1 MGEFGNI
8 TSHFAVRCLSSTFTE
23 NVEMVLNIGFPFSG
37 VVYGKEAYEN
47 RDFPARG
54 TSGQI

>member
-1 MGEFGNI
+1 MWR
-8 TSHFAVRCLSSTFTE
+8 AYLTE
-23 NVEMVLNIGFPFSG
+23 DLCIQEGA
-37 VVYGKEAYEN
+37 YGKEAYEN